1 MCCLSSLNAA
11 KYDVWKKVGASV
23 VRLSILLLDAVI
35 EEFITK
41 AKGKPG
47 FDKAVRFA
55 EESRAVGLGIMGYQ
69 TLLQKLNLPF
79 ASPEA
84 RELNIELF
92 KLIGTE
98 SRRASQE
105 LALLLGEPKWCK
117 GFGVRHTHTNALA
130 PTKSNSTICGNVSEG
145 IEPYLANY
153 FVKDTKGAFIQ
164 RNPQLVE
171 LLEELGENKEEVWAS
186 ISNKGGSVKHL
197 SFLSDHQKE
206 VFKTAH
212 EIDQLEIV
220 QQAADRQQYIDQSQ
234 SLNLFIKENASMA
247 SINKVHFTAWKLGVK
262 SLYYQKGEPKSR
274 ASSEVDYSALTPAT
288 PAACPLTKPEDDEVC
303 IPCQG

>member
-1 MCCLSSLNAA
+1 M
-11 KYDVWKKVGASV
+11 
-23 VRLSILLLDAVI
+23 
-35 EEFITK
+35 
-41 AKGKPG
+41 
-47 FDKAVRFA
+47 
-55 EESRAVGLGIMGYQ
+55 
-69 TLLQKLNLPF
+69 
-79 ASPEA
+79 
-84 RELNIELF
+84 
-92 KLIGTE
+92 
-98 SRRASQE
+98 
-105 LALLLGEPKWCK
+105 
-117 GFGVRHTHTNALA
+117 
-130 PTKSNSTICGNVSEG
+130 
-145 IEPYLANY
+145 
-153 FVKDTKGAFIQ
+153 
-164 RNPQLVE
+164 VE

-288 PAACPLTKPEDDEVC
+288 PAACPLTKPENDEVC